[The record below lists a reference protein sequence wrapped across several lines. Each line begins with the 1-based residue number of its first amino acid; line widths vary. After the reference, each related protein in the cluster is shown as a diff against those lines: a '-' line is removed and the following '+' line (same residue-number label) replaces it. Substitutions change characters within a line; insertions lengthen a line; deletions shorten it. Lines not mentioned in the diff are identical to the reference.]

1 MYSRSSSQLE
11 QMLVDNNA
19 TRMGTVADAA
29 VRSAADDEVVV
40 LFFVDRTI
48 TNAASPKPRVD
59 RSRVVM
65 TLDNVDGRWL
75 VDRADLL

>member
-1 MYSRSSSQLE
+1 MCSRSSSQLE

-19 TRMGTVADAA
+19 TSMGTVADAA
-29 VRSAADDEVVV
+29 VRSAADDEVV
-40 LFFVDRTI
+40 LLFVDRTI

-65 TLDNVDGRWL
+65 TLDNVDGCWL
-75 VDRADLL
+75 VDRVDLL